1 MYSANNMK
9 AITTKGIVK
18 IEKGNENNGMK
29 RRFFIKVT
37 YENDREELLDKL
49 TQEEQTRGFIELK
62 NM

>member
-1 MYSANNMK
+1 MYSVNNMK

-18 IEKGNENNGMK
+18 IEKGNENNGTK

-37 YENDREELLDKL
+37 YENGREEFLDNL
-49 TQEEQTRGFIELK
+49 TQEEQTKGFIELK